1 MNSYDRLPGLARA
14 GLSICGIDSGCPVI
28 PDFP

>member
-14 GLSICGIDSGCPVI
+14 GLSMSGAGSGYPVM
-28 PDFP
+28 PNFP